1 MRKISLDYIFLLS
14 FQTKDNILRSM
25 AIVNVKDISEAT
37 QLTTIGVLA
46 TRDRDKIPLKAL
58 ASTKLIDN
66 SL

>member
-1 MRKISLDYIFLLS
+1 MG
-14 FQTKDNILRSM
+14 SM
-25 AIVNVKDISEAT
+25 AKVNVKDISEAT

-66 SL
+66 SLLANTEGFPF